1 MQQKCNSHLN
11 FVFALLL
18 HRVTLLCY
26 TLPMPISEFP
36 INMDTSPTVILDL
49 IYRLKIKDVMCS
61 AVITAGKN
69 DTLRAIQQMMREKHL
84 TGVPIVQGK
93 RLIGLISVD
102 DIINALDKGYI
113 EETAGAHMSRSLIVL
128 EEDMPIS
135 FAIRYFDRYQFH
147 RYPVLNKQKE
157 LVGMLTSR
165 DISRSLLI
173 EINREVEEMEKHSA
187 VPKQLDDI
195 DGEAYTY
202 TITRNDF
209 ENAGYAST
217 EIKKKLKKAGVAA
230 HIIRR
235 AAIASYELEM
245 NIVIHSNGGELIA
258 EYSKDKL
265 VITARDTGPGIP
277 DINKALTPGWSTA
290 NEWIRSLGFGAGM
303 GIPNAKNCSDEFHI
317 ESSQNG
323 TTVVSTIYLHPEQ
336 EKEST

>member
-1 MQQKCNSHLN
+1 MRIHPRHLPLWC
-11 FVFALLL
+11 FFF
-18 HRVTLLCY
+18 HRFRCMCY
-26 TLPMPISEFP
+26 TAIMPVPEIP

-49 IYRLKIKDVMCS
+49 IYRLKIKDVMS
-61 AVITAGKN
+61 ATVITAAK
-69 DTLRAIQQMMREKHL
+69 DDSLRSIQNIMKEKHL

-93 RLIGLISVD
+93 RLIGLVSVD

-113 EETAGAHMSRSLIVL
+113 EDPAGKRMSRSLIVL

-165 DISRSLLI
+165 DISRSLLL
-173 EINREVEEMEKHSA
+173 EINREVEEMEKHNGVHKELA
-187 VPKQLDDI
+187 DF

-202 TITRNDF
+202 TITKNDF

-217 EIKKKLKKAGVAA
+217 EIKKNLKKAGVPP

-277 DINKALTPGWSTA
+277 DISKALTPGWSTA

-317 ESSQNG
+317 ESGPNG
-323 TTVVSTIYLHPEQ
+323 TTVVSVIYLHPQ
-336 EKEST
+336 QKEETS

>member
-1 MQQKCNSHLN
+1 M
-11 FVFALLL
+11 
-18 HRVTLLCY
+18 
-26 TLPMPISEFP
+26 
-36 INMDTSPTVILDL
+36 
-49 IYRLKIKDVMCS
+49 KD
-61 AVITAGKN
+61 N
-69 DTLRAIQQMMREKHL
+69 HL

-93 RLIGLISVD
+93 RLIGLVSVD
-102 DIINALDKGYI
+102 DIITALDGGYI
-113 EETAGAHMSRSLIVL
+113 EEPAGNHMSRSLIVL

-165 DISRSLLI
+165 DISRSLLL
-173 EINREVEEMEKHSA
+173 EINREVEEMEKRNGFHKEL
-187 VPKQLDDI
+187 VDFN
-195 DGEAYTY
+195 GEAYTY
-202 TITRNDF
+202 TLTKNDF
-209 ENAGYAST
+209 ENAGFAST
-217 EIKKKLKKAGVAA
+217 EIKKHLKQAGVSP

-277 DINKALTPGWSTA
+277 DIQKALTPGWSTA

-303 GIPNAKNCSDEFHI
+303 GLPNAKNCSDEFSI
-317 ESSQNG
+317 ESSPAG
-323 TTVVSTIYLHPEQ
+323 TTVVCTIFLNPEHKG
-336 EKEST
+336 EIAS